1 MYHRAVGGLRESL
14 ADPVRRKRLVWGALA
29 VLSWTALLL
38 RWGIDAGGVLDV
50 DVVNLGLAAERFDI
64 LDRQPQ
70 PPGYVGYVLLLK
82 LLHLVAPGLDPIDVA
97 RWGARLC
104 GAGTVLAAY
113 WACRELLSDGELGQD
128 ARGRP
133 LAAAALSAVHPL
145 LWYYGADGQTHAAE
159 ALVTLLLVAVVLRA
173 RRRPST
179 PRLLLVVALF
189 GIAGS
194 LRPTIPLLSSPLLV
208 WLFWRRPL
216 RDWSLALVVGAA
228 SVAVW
233 AAPAIALSGGW
244 DLYQRAG
251 RALVTDMFIANHS
264 VFSARA
270 PSTLVVANMVKTLW
284 WSAVALIP
292 IVAWS
297 PGRGRPWTRVWKAVV
312 AANVVFYA
320 TVYTAEAGYLAAVAA
335 LACLVP
341 ATWPAVARLGLRA
354 RIALVAIGAPAFL
367 MVGPASVP
375 VPDHPDADMP
385 TLARAMDLQEVQLI
399 YRTAVC
405 GAAAGRPAVAITD
418 NPANTHTRPI
428 PVVCPNV
435 AVALYVHSVPFDP
448 GRVLDTWMIFFRD
461 GLMAVPTGVPLE
473 PGPAAHVQLPEPVER
488 IILTPDLGP
497 ELKQL
502 VLRQRACDPEN
513 YVDPGSG
520 LRVMVLRARCLPAL
534 RTATHSIDFTAP
546 ARSGPDRFGGL

>member
-1 MYHRAVGGLRESL
+1 MAGLRDSL
-14 ADPVRRKRLVWGALA
+14 ADPVHRRRLAWAALA
-29 VLSWTALLL
+29 VLAWLALLL

-50 DVVNLGLAAERFDI
+50 DVVNLGLAAERFDV

-70 PPGYVGYVLLLK
+70 PPGYLGYVLFLRLV
-82 LLHLVAPGLDPIDVA
+82 HLVASGLDPIDLA

-113 WACRELLSDGELGQD
+113 WACRELLADGEPDG
-128 ARGRP
+128 AAFGRP
-133 LAAAALSAVHPL
+133 LAAAALAAVHPL

-159 ALVTLLLVAVVLRA
+159 ALVTLLLVAAVLRV
-173 RRRPST
+173 RRRPSA

-189 GIAGS
+189 GLAGS

-216 RDWSLALVVGAA
+216 RDWLFAVVVGAA

-251 RALVTDMFIANHS
+251 RALVTDMFVANHS
-264 VFSARA
+264 VFSGHA

-292 IVAWS
+292 VVAWS
-297 PGRGRPWTRVWKAVV
+297 RGRRSWTRVWVV
-312 AANVVFYA
+312 VIAANIVFYA
-320 TVYTAEAGYLAAVAA
+320 TVYAAEAGYLAAVAA

-341 ATWPAVARLGLRA
+341 ATWPAVARPGLRA
-354 RIALVAIGAPAFL
+354 RIALVAIAGPAFL
-367 MVGPASVP
+367 LFGPASVP

-385 TLARAMDLQEVQLI
+385 TLAAAIDRQEGQRI
-399 YRTAVC
+399 YWSAVC

-448 GRVLDTWMIFFRD
+448 GRVLDVWMIFFRD

-473 PGPAAHVQLPEPVER
+473 PGPPAHVQLPEPVER

-497 ELKQL
+497 ALRQL
-502 VLRQRACDPEN
+502 VLRQRACDPEI

-520 LRVMVLRARCLPAL
+520 LRVMFLAARCLPVL
-534 RTATHSIDFTAP
+534 RTATHSIAFTAP
-546 ARSGPDRFGGL
+546 ARSGADRFGGL